1 MQGKFQFAQRYVD
14 SVQER
19 PRWRTTLTERIS
31 PKFQIGVE
39 YNANAPD
46 AKLNPVGN
54 YFIQTENESR
64 PGIIA
69 GFSSDRIGT
78 PHGMSYFV
86 SAQKQLSGEKGRVA
100 PYLGLSYSEF
110 GKEVLTPFGASLA
123 LKDNLVLLPMCDGKY
138 GHTTLSWFSKRGESI
153 SLIAAFNKRIGIA
166 FARNF

>member
-1 MQGKFQFAQRYVD
+1 VD

-19 PRWRTTLTERIS
+19 PRWHTTLAGRIS
-31 PKFQIGVE
+31 PKFQLGVE
-39 YNANAPD
+39 YNGNAPE

-54 YFIQTENESR
+54 YFIQTEDESR

-86 SAQKQLSGEKGRVA
+86 SAQKQLSGERGRIA
-100 PYLGLSYSEF
+100 PYVGLSYSEF
-110 GKEVLTPFGASLA
+110 GRAVLMPFGASIGLREE
-123 LKDNLVLLPMCDGKY
+123 LVLLPMCDGKY
-138 GHTTLSWFSKRGESI
+138 CHTTLSWFNKRGESI